1 MKILIVGAG
10 GREHAIAWK
19 LLKNDKI
26 KKIYIAPGNAGS
38 EMLENAEN
46 VTLENDINAYVR
58 FAKENEI
65 DLTFV
70 GSEELLVRGIVDEF
84 KKNRLKIFG
93 PNKKAAILEGSKAY
107 SKNFMKKYN

>member
-1 MKILIVGAG
+1 MKILIVGSG

-19 LLKNDKI
+19 LSKNSKI

-38 EMLENAEN
+38 EMLEKAEN
-46 VTLENDINAYVR
+46 VILENDIHAYVR

-70 GSEELLVRGIVDEF
+70 GSEELLVKGIVDEF
-84 KKNRLKIFG
+84 KKRLFKKFHEKIR
-93 PNKKAAILEGSKAY
+93 Y
-107 SKNFMKKYN
+107 KNGNL